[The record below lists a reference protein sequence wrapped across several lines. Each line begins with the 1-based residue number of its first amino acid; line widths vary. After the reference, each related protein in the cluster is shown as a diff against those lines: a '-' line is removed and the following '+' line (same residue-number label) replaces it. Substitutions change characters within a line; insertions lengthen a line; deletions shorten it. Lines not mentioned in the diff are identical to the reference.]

1 MRAEIMIIHSWDTS
15 CPPKGHVCRHFVC
28 TTIPSSRLYSLV
40 PRTSPSSHFHMSC
53 VPYRWPYYSLISI
66 DSIAVQIP
74 ELEDNVI
81 IQIACGSRHSM
92 ALTEWGQVLSWGD
105 NECGQ
110 LGHATDQ
117 EIIQL
122 PKIVRALVS
131 TTVVQIA
138 CGNNHSLALT
148 CCM

>member
-1 MRAEIMIIHSWDTS
+1 MRALSMALSAIN
-15 CPPKGHVCRHFVC
+15 
-28 TTIPSSRLYSLV
+28 LY
-40 PRTSPSSHFHMSC
+40 R
-53 VPYRWPYYSLISI
+53 
-66 DSIAVQIP
+66 SIAVQIP

-81 IQIACGSRHSM
+81 TQIACGSRHSM

-117 EIIQL
+117 EIVQL
-122 PKIVRALVS
+122 PKIVRYLVS
-131 TTVVQIA
+131 KTVVQIA

-148 CCM
+148 CCKYYL